1 MKGHMEDSFPSD
13 QLRMV
18 VLKWDRLPGDLIR
31 QTISK
36 VWAHADV
43 CVFQRGFD
51 ALEAIYANAP
61 DMFITGV
68 KVPDMDGL
76 EHLEPFVET
85 RLPILIVTS
94 RPDLRMFHMLDK
106 LRFNGIFDA
115 RVEGWDELAK
125 ALRLVLQ
132 RERYFSPTLLEFMG
146 RTRKTTSEPL
156 TEMEELVLSVIGD
169 GSDDQQASERL
180 AVSTVTVASHRK
192 RIMGKLKLHHRGQ
205 LMNYAMIHG
214 YVVRIGDGVFQ
225 PGFQRKLAAG
235 NAGKRRGGRPRKDLG
250 DAPHADPE
258 LARAAFLHAKA
269 RREES
274 ARALQPS
281 E

>member
-1 MKGHMEDSFPSD
+1 MEDSFPSG

-18 VLKWDRLPGDLIR
+18 VLKWDRLSGDLIR
-31 QTISK
+31 QTIGK
-36 VWAHADV
+36 VWAHAEV

-51 ALEAIYANAP
+51 ALEAIYANTP

-68 KVPDMDGL
+68 KVADMDGL
-76 EHLEPFVET
+76 EHLEPFIET
-85 RLPILIVTS
+85 TLPILIITN
-94 RPDLRMFHMLDK
+94 RPDLRMFDMLRK
-106 LRFNGIFDA
+106 VRFDGIFDG
-115 RVEGWDELAK
+115 RFEGWDNMEE
-125 ALRLVLQ
+125 ALQKVLQ
-132 RERYFSPTLLEFMG
+132 HERYFSPSLLEFMEKP
-146 RTRKTTSEPL
+146 RKATLEPL
-156 TEMEELVLSVIGD
+156 TEMEEMVLSVIGD
-169 GSDDQQASERL
+169 GSDDLQASQRL

-205 LMNYAMIHG
+205 LMNYAMIQG
-214 YVVRIGDGVFQ
+214 YVVRIGDGFYQ

-235 NAGKRRGGRPRKDLG
+235 NAGKRRGGRPRKDPR

-269 RREES
+269 RREER
-274 ARALQPS
+274 ARAFQTS